1 MTQSRFRK
9 IVTPTVIISALG
21 YFVDM
26 FDITLFG
33 VVRVGSMMALGVTS
47 MEDMITTGVKLYNW
61 QMGGMLIGGIFWGIL
76 GDKKGRH
83 TVLYSSILMYSL
95 ANILNAFVTDIW
107 QYEAL
112 RFLAGVGLAGELG
125 AAVTLVAESLNKEDR
140 GYATT
145 LIATLGMMGSLC
157 AALVGKYF
165 AWNHA
170 YLIGGVLGLLLLVA
184 RFKSFDSEMFKKL
197 KHSNVKRGNIGLLF
211 KPKRAL
217 LYMSAV
223 LVGVPIYFITAI
235 LMTMAPEATSE
246 LGLTTPVTAAD
257 ALIYGSIGLAVGDLA
272 SGLMSQWLR
281 SRKKAIGLFLAI
293 ALATMLVYTRA
304 YGATDTFIYVL
315 CFILGTC
322 AGYWAVLVTTAA
334 EQFGTDIRST
344 VATTVPNFVR
354 GSGMIIATSFLIIK
368 PYHTITNSILI
379 IGGVVFAL
387 AFLALYF
394 LKETFGRDLDFLEVN
409 ANETVTVKSA
419 VSVSDDI
426 EADPA

>member
-1 MTQSRFRK
+1 MKQSRFAR
-9 IVTPTVIISALG
+9 ILTPTVIISALG

-33 VVRVGSMMALGVTS
+33 VVRVGSMQALGITS
-47 MEDMITTGVKLYNW
+47 VEEMIQVGVKLYNW
-61 QMGGMLIGGIFWGIL
+61 QMGGMLLGGIFWGVL

-83 TVLYSSILMYSL
+83 TVLYASILMYSL
-95 ANILNAFVTDIW
+95 ANIFNAFVTEVW

-140 GYATT
+140 GLATT
-145 LIATLGMMGSLC
+145 LIATLGMTGSLC

-170 YLIGGVLGLLLLVA
+170 YLIGGILGLLLLVA

-197 KHSNVKRGNIGLLF
+197 KHSNVKRGNLKLLF
-211 KPKRAL
+211 APKRAV
-217 LYMSAV
+217 LYLSAV

-235 LMTMAPEATSE
+235 LMTLAPEVTSE
-246 LGLTTPVTAAD
+246 LSLKTPVTAAD

-272 SGLMSQWLR
+272 SGLLSQWMR
-281 SRKKAIGLFLAI
+281 SRKKAIGFFLAT
-293 ALATMLVYTRA
+293 ALTLMIIYMNAH
-304 YGATDTFIYVL
+304 GASDTFIYLL
-315 CFILGTC
+315 CFLLGTC

-368 PYHTITNSILI
+368 PHFTIVQSVLL
-379 IGGVVFAL
+379 IGGIVFAL
-387 AFLALYF
+387 AFLALF
-394 LKETFGRDLDFLEVN
+394 LMKETFGRDLDFLEDGEKETETSPELEPEL
-409 ANETVTVKSA
+409 AN
-419 VSVSDDI
+419 
-426 EADPA
+426 

>member
-1 MTQSRFRK
+1 MTQKSRFAR

-83 TVLYSSILMYSL
+83 TVLYSSILMYSI
-95 ANILNAFVTDIW
+95 ANILNAFVTEIW

-112 RFLAGVGLAGELG
+112 RFLAGIGLAGELG

-197 KHSNVKRGNIGLLF
+197 KHSNVKRGNIKLLF
-211 KPKRAL
+211 TPQRAL
-217 LYMSAV
+217 LYASAV

-235 LMTMAPEATSE
+235 LMTLAPEVTSE
-246 LGLTTPVTAAD
+246 LALKTPVTAAD

-281 SRKKAIGLFLAI
+281 SRKKAIGLFLTI
-293 ALATMLVYTRA
+293 ALAIMIIYTRS
-304 YGATDTFIYVL
+304 YGASDTFIYLL
-315 CFILGTC
+315 CFLLGTC

-354 GSGMIIATSFLIIK
+354 GSGMIIATSFLWIK
-368 PYHTITNSILI
+368 PHHTILNSVLI
-379 IGGVVFAL
+379 IGGVVFTL
-387 AFLALYF
+387 AFIALYF
-394 LKETFGRDLDFLEVN
+394 LKETFGRDLDFLEVTVK
-409 ANETVTVKSA
+409 ETV
-419 VSVSDDI
+419 
-426 EADPA
+426 EQN

>member
-1 MTQSRFRK
+1 MNTSRIAR
-9 IVTPTVIISALG
+9 ILTPTVIISALG

-33 VVRVGSMMALGVTS
+33 VVRVASMQALGITAI
-47 MEDMITTGVKLYNW
+47 EDMIQVGVKLYNW
-61 QMGGMLIGGIFWGIL
+61 QMGGMLLGGIFWGIL

-83 TVLYSSILMYSL
+83 TVLYSSILMYSV
-95 ANILNAFVTDIW
+95 ANILNGFVTEIW

-112 RFLAGVGLAGELG
+112 RFLAGIGLAGELG
-125 AAVTLVAESLNKEDR
+125 AAVTLVSESLNKEDR
-140 GYATT
+140 GIATT

-170 YLIGGVLGLLLLVA
+170 YIVGGVLGLLLLAA

-197 KHSNVKRGNIGLLF
+197 KHSNVKRGNIKLLF
-211 KPKRAL
+211 TPKRAL
-217 LYMSAV
+217 LYLSAV
-223 LVGVPIYFITAI
+223 FVGVPIYFITAI
-235 LMTMAPEATSE
+235 LMTLAPEVTSE
-246 LGLTTPVTAAD
+246 LSLTTPVTAAD

-272 SGLMSQWLR
+272 SGLLSQWVR
-281 SRKKAIGLFLAI
+281 SRKKAIGAFLLAAF
-293 ALATMLVYTRA
+293 ALMIVYTRS
-304 YGATDTFIYVL
+304 YGASDTFIYVL
-315 CFILGTC
+315 CFLLGTC

-354 GSGMIIATSFLIIK
+354 GSGMIIATSFLWIK
-368 PYHTITNSILI
+368 PHFTIINSVLI

-387 AFLALYF
+387 ALVSLFF
-394 LKETFGRDLDFLEVN
+394 LKETFGRDLDFLEEDSK
-409 ANETVTVKSA
+409 A
-419 VSVSDDI
+419 
-426 EADPA
+426 

>member
-1 MTQSRFRK
+1 MTQSRFRR
-9 IVTPTVIISALG
+9 ILTPTVIISALG

-33 VVRVGSMMALGVTS
+33 VVRVGSLMALGVTS
-47 MEDMITTGVKLYNW
+47 MEDMIVTGVKLYNW
-61 QMGGMLIGGIFWGIL
+61 QMGGMLLGGIFWGIL

-83 TVLYSSILMYSL
+83 TVLYASIFMYSV
-95 ANILNAFVTDIW
+95 ANILNAFVTEIW

-112 RFLAGVGLAGELG
+112 RFLAGIGLAGELG

-170 YLIGGVLGLLLLVA
+170 YIIGGVLGLLLLVA

-197 KHSNVKRGNIGLLF
+197 KHSNVKRGNIWLLF

-217 LYMSAV
+217 LYASAV

-293 ALATMLVYTRA
+293 ALATMIVYTRS
-304 YGATDTFIYVL
+304 YGATDTFIYGL
-315 CFILGTC
+315 CFLLGTC
-322 AGYWAVLVTTAA
+322 AGYWAVLITTAA

-368 PYHTITNSILI
+368 PHHTIINSILI

-394 LKETFGRDLDFLEVN
+394 LKETFGRDLDFLEVTVK
-409 ANETVTVKSA
+409 ETVEQKS
-419 VSVSDDI
+419 
-426 EADPA
+426 

>member
-1 MTQSRFRK
+1 MDTARVKRLL
-9 IVTPTVIISALG
+9 TPTVIISALG

-33 VVRVGSMMALGVTS
+33 VVRVASMKALGVTTV
-47 MEDMITTGVKLYNW
+47 EDMIQIGVKLFNW
-61 QMGGMLIGGIFWGIL
+61 QMGGMLLGGIFWGIL

-83 TVLYSSILMYSL
+83 TVLYSSILMYSV
-95 ANILNAFVTDIW
+95 ANILNGFVTEIW

-140 GYATT
+140 GLATT

-170 YLIGGVLGLLLLVA
+170 YIVGGILGLILLAA

-197 KHSNVKRGNIGLLF
+197 KHSNVKRGNIKILF
-211 KPKRAL
+211 TPKRL
-217 LYMSAV
+217 KLYLSAV
-223 LVGVPIYFITAI
+223 FVGVPIYFITAI
-235 LMTMAPEATSE
+235 LMTMAPEVTSE
-246 LGLTTPVTAAD
+246 LKLQTPVTAAD

-272 SGLMSQWLR
+272 SGLLSQWLR
-281 SRKKAIGLFLAI
+281 SRKKAIGAFLFTAI
-293 ALATMLVYTRA
+293 ALILVYTHA
-304 YGATDTFIYVL
+304 NGATDTFIYGL
-315 CFILGTC
+315 CFLLGTC

-334 EQFGTDIRST
+334 EQFGTEIRST

-354 GSGMIIATSFLIIK
+354 GSAMIIASSFLWIK
-368 PYHTITNSILI
+368 PHFTIINSVLI
-379 IGGVVFAL
+379 IGGFVFGFAL
-387 AFLALYF
+387 LALFF
-394 LKETFGRDLDFLEVN
+394 LKETFGRDLDFLE
-409 ANETVTVKSA
+409 EDGPKP
-419 VSVSDDI
+419 I
-426 EADPA
+426 EGTSL

>member
-1 MTQSRFRK
+1 MTQSRFRR
-9 IVTPTVIISALG
+9 ILTPTVIISALG

-33 VVRVGSMMALGVTS
+33 VVRVGSLMALGVTS
-47 MEDMITTGVKLYNW
+47 MEDMIITGVKLYNW

-83 TVLYSSILMYSL
+83 TVLYASIFMYSI
-95 ANILNAFVTDIW
+95 ANILNAFVTEIW

-197 KHSNVKRGNIGLLF
+197 KHSNVKRGNIWLLF

-217 LYMSAV
+217 LYASAV
-223 LVGVPIYFITAI
+223 MVGVPIYFITAI

-272 SGLMSQWLR
+272 SGLMSQWMR
-281 SRKKAIGLFLAI
+281 SRKKAIGLFLTI
-293 ALATMLVYTRA
+293 ALATMIVYTRA
-304 YGATDTFIYVL
+304 VGASDTFIYTL

-322 AGYWAVLVTTAA
+322 AGYWAVLITTAA

-368 PYHTITNSILI
+368 PHHTIINSILI

-394 LKETFGRDLDFLEVN
+394 LRETFGRDLDFLEVSVK
-409 ANETVTVKSA
+409 ETVKQNS
-419 VSVSDDI
+419 
-426 EADPA
+426 

>member
-1 MTQSRFRK
+1 MKQSRFAR
-9 IVTPTVIISALG
+9 ILTPTVIISALG

-33 VVRVGSMMALGVTS
+33 VVRVGSMQALGITS
-47 MEDMITTGVKLYNW
+47 VEEMIQVGVKLYNW
-61 QMGGMLIGGIFWGIL
+61 QMGGMLLGGIFWGVL

-83 TVLYSSILMYSL
+83 TVLYASILMYSL
-95 ANILNAFVTDIW
+95 ANIFNAFVTEVW

-140 GYATT
+140 GLATT
-145 LIATLGMMGSLC
+145 LIATLGMTGSLC

-170 YLIGGVLGLLLLVA
+170 YLIGGILGLLLLVA

-197 KHSNVKRGNIGLLF
+197 KHSNVKRGNLKLLF
-211 KPKRAL
+211 APKRAV
-217 LYMSAV
+217 LYLSAV

-235 LMTMAPEATSE
+235 LMTLAPEVTSE
-246 LGLTTPVTAAD
+246 LSLKTPVTAAD

-272 SGLMSQWLR
+272 SGLLSQWMR
-281 SRKKAIGLFLAI
+281 SRKKAIGFFLVT
-293 ALATMLVYTRA
+293 ALTLMIIYMNAH
-304 YGATDTFIYVL
+304 GASDTFIYLL
-315 CFILGTC
+315 CFLLGTC

-368 PYHTITNSILI
+368 PHFTIVQSVLL
-379 IGGVVFAL
+379 IGGIVFGL
-387 AFLALYF
+387 AFLALF
-394 LKETFGRDLDFLEVN
+394 LMKETFGRDLDFLEDGEKETETSPELEPEL
-409 ANETVTVKSA
+409 AN
-419 VSVSDDI
+419 
-426 EADPA
+426 

>member
-1 MTQSRFRK
+1 MTQSRIAR
-9 IVTPTVIISALG
+9 ILTPTVIISALG

-33 VVRVGSMMALGVTS
+33 VVRVGSMKALGITAV
-47 MEDMITTGVKLYNW
+47 EDMIQVGVKLYNW

-95 ANILNAFVTDIW
+95 ANILNGFVTQIW

-125 AAVTLVAESLNKEDR
+125 AAVTLVSESLNKEDR
-140 GYATT
+140 GLATT

-165 AWNHA
+165 EWNHA
-170 YLIGGVLGLLLLVA
+170 YIAGGVLGLVLLAA

-197 KHSNVKRGNIGLLF
+197 KHSNVKRGNIKLLF
-211 KPKRAL
+211 TPKRAR
-217 LYMSAV
+217 LYISAV

-235 LMTMAPEATSE
+235 LMTLAPEVTSD
-246 LGLTTPVTAAD
+246 LHLKTPLTAAD

-272 SGLMSQWLR
+272 SGLLSQWLR
-281 SRKKAIGLFLAI
+281 SRKKAIGAFLI
-293 ALATMLVYTRA
+293 TALLLMLLYTHA
-304 YGATDTFIYVL
+304 EGASDTFMYFL
-315 CFILGTC
+315 CFLLGTC

-354 GSGMIIATSFLIIK
+354 GSGMVIATSFVLIK
-368 PYHTITNSILI
+368 GHVSIVDSVLI
-379 IGGVVFAL
+379 IGGVVFG
-387 AFLALYF
+387 LALLSLF
-394 LKETFGRDLDFLEVN
+394 LLKETFGRDLDFLEVDN
-409 ANETVTVKSA
+409 N
-419 VSVSDDI
+419 
-426 EADPA
+426 

>member
-1 MTQSRFRK
+1 MNQSRFSR
-9 IVTPTVIISALG
+9 IMTPTVIISALG

-33 VVRVGSMMALGVTS
+33 VVRVGSMQALGITS
-47 MEDMITTGVKLYNW
+47 IEEMISVGVKLYNW
-61 QMGGMLIGGIFWGIL
+61 QMGGMLLGGIFWGIL

-83 TVLYSSILMYSL
+83 TVLYASILMYSL
-95 ANILNAFVTDIW
+95 ANILNAFVTEVW

-140 GYATT
+140 GLATT
-145 LIATLGMMGSLC
+145 LIATLGMTGSLC

-165 AWNHA
+165 AWNTA
-170 YLIGGVLGLLLLVA
+170 YFIGGVLGLLLLVA

-197 KHSNVKRGNIGLLF
+197 KYSKVKRGNIKLLF
-211 KPKRAL
+211 APKRAV

-235 LMTMAPEATSE
+235 LMTLAPEVTSE
-246 LGLTTPVTAAD
+246 LSLKTPVTAAD

-272 SGLMSQWLR
+272 SGLLSQWLR
-281 SRKKAIGLFLAI
+281 SRKKAIGFSLI
-293 ALATMLVYTRA
+293 TALALMLIYMNA
-304 YGATDTFIYVL
+304 HGATDTFIYLL
-315 CFILGTC
+315 CFLLGTC

-354 GSGMIIATSFLIIK
+354 GSGMIIATSFLFVK
-368 PYHTITNSILI
+368 PHYTVVQSVLL
-379 IGGVVFAL
+379 IGGIVFAL
-387 AFLALYF
+387 AFVALF
-394 LKETFGRDLDFLEVN
+394 LMKETFGRDLDFLEEEAHETTDEKVAVGLTEET
-409 ANETVTVKSA
+409 AN
-419 VSVSDDI
+419 
-426 EADPA
+426 

>member
-1 MTQSRFRK
+1 MGSMQ
-9 IVTPTVIISALG
+9 ALG
-21 YFVDM
+21 
-26 FDITLFG
+26 ITS
-33 VVRVGSMMALGVTS
+33 V
-47 MEDMITTGVKLYNW
+47 EEMIQVGVKLYNW
-61 QMGGMLIGGIFWGIL
+61 QMGGMLLGGIFWGVL

-83 TVLYSSILMYSL
+83 TVLYASILMYSL

-140 GYATT
+140 GLATT

-157 AALVGKYF
+157 AALVGKHF

-170 YLIGGVLGLLLLVA
+170 YLIGGILGILLLVA

-197 KHSNVKRGNIGLLF
+197 KHSNVKRGNLKLLF
-211 KPKRAL
+211 APKRAV

-235 LMTMAPEATSE
+235 LMTLAPEVTSE
-246 LGLTTPVTAAD
+246 LSLKTPVTAAD

-272 SGLMSQWLR
+272 SGLLSQWMR
-281 SRKKAIGLFLAI
+281 SRKKAIGFFLAT
-293 ALATMLVYTRA
+293 ALTLMIIYMNSH
-304 YGATDTFIYVL
+304 GASDTFIYLL
-315 CFILGTC
+315 CFLLGTC

-354 GSGMIIATSFLIIK
+354 GSGMIIATSFLVIK
-368 PYHTITNSILI
+368 PHFTIVQSVLL
-379 IGGVVFAL
+379 IGGVVFAM
-387 AFLALYF
+387 AFLALF
-394 LKETFGRDLDFLEVN
+394 LMKETFGRDLDFLEDGEKETETSSDLEPEL
-409 ANETVTVKSA
+409 AN
-419 VSVSDDI
+419 
-426 EADPA
+426 

>member
-1 MTQSRFRK
+1 MKQSRFAR
-9 IVTPTVIISALG
+9 ILTPTVIISALG

-33 VVRVGSMMALGVTS
+33 VVRVGSMQALGITS
-47 MEDMITTGVKLYNW
+47 VEEMIQVGVKLYNW
-61 QMGGMLIGGIFWGIL
+61 QMGGMLLGGIFWGVL

-83 TVLYSSILMYSL
+83 TVLYASILMYSL
-95 ANILNAFVTDIW
+95 ANIFNAFVTEVW

-140 GYATT
+140 GLATT
-145 LIATLGMMGSLC
+145 LIATLGMTGSLC

-170 YLIGGVLGLLLLVA
+170 YLIGGILGLLLLVA

-197 KHSNVKRGNIGLLF
+197 KHSNVKRGNLKLLF
-211 KPKRAL
+211 APKRAV

-235 LMTMAPEATSE
+235 LMTLAPEVTSE
-246 LGLTTPVTAAD
+246 LSLKTPVTAAD

-272 SGLMSQWLR
+272 SGLLSQWMR
-281 SRKKAIGLFLAI
+281 SRKKAIGFFLAT
-293 ALATMLVYTRA
+293 ALTLMIIYMNAH
-304 YGATDTFIYVL
+304 GASDTFIYLL
-315 CFILGTC
+315 CLLLGTC

-368 PYHTITNSILI
+368 PHFTIVQSVLL
-379 IGGVVFAL
+379 IGGVVFGL
-387 AFLALYF
+387 AFLALF
-394 LKETFGRDLDFLEVN
+394 LMKETFGRDLDFLEDGEKETETTSDLEPEL
-409 ANETVTVKSA
+409 AN
-419 VSVSDDI
+419 
-426 EADPA
+426 

>member
-1 MTQSRFRK
+1 MTQSRFAR

-47 MEDMITTGVKLYNW
+47 MEGMITTGIKLYNY

-83 TVLYSSILMYSL
+83 TVLYSSILMYSI
-95 ANILNAFVTDIW
+95 ANILNGFVTEIW

-125 AAVTLVAESLNKEDR
+125 AAITLVAESLNKEDR

-145 LIATLGMMGSLC
+145 MIATLGMMGSLC

-170 YLIGGVLGLLLLVA
+170 YIVGGVLGLLLLVA

-197 KHSNVKRGNIGLLF
+197 KHSNVKRGNIKLLF
-211 KPKRAL
+211 KPRRL
-217 LYMSAV
+217 ILYISAV

-246 LGLTTPVTAAD
+246 LGLKTAVTAAD
-257 ALIYGSIGLAVGDLA
+257 ALIYGSIGLAIGDLA
-272 SGLMSQWLR
+272 SGLLSQWLK
-281 SRKKAIGLFLAI
+281 SRKKAIGLFLTTA
-293 ALATMLVYTRA
+293 
-304 YGATDTFIYVL
+304 
-315 CFILGTC
+315 
-322 AGYWAVLVTTAA
+322 LVT
-334 EQFGTDIRST
+334 
-344 VATTVPNFVR
+344 
-354 GSGMIIATSFLIIK
+354 
-368 PYHTITNSILI
+368 
-379 IGGVVFAL
+379 
-387 AFLALYF
+387 
-394 LKETFGRDLDFLEVN
+394 
-409 ANETVTVKSA
+409 
-419 VSVSDDI
+419 
-426 EADPA
+426 

>member
-1 MTQSRFRK
+1 MTQSRFRR
-9 IVTPTVIISALG
+9 ILTPTVIISALG

-33 VVRVGSMMALGVTS
+33 VVRVGSLMALGVTS
-47 MEDMITTGVKLYNW
+47 MEDMIITGVKLYNW

-83 TVLYSSILMYSL
+83 TVLYASIFMYSI
-95 ANILNAFVTDIW
+95 ANILNAFVTEIW

-197 KHSNVKRGNIGLLF
+197 KHSNVKRGNIWLLF

-217 LYMSAV
+217 LYASAV
-223 LVGVPIYFITAI
+223 MVGVPIYFITAI

-272 SGLMSQWLR
+272 SGLMSQWMR
-281 SRKKAIGLFLAI
+281 SRKKAIGLFLTI
-293 ALATMLVYTRA
+293 ALATMIVYTRA
-304 YGATDTFIYVL
+304 VGASDTFIYTL

-322 AGYWAVLVTTAA
+322 AGYWAVLITTAA

-368 PYHTITNSILI
+368 PHHTIINSILI

-394 LKETFGRDLDFLEVN
+394 LRETFGRDLDFLEVSVK
-409 ANETVTVKSA
+409 ETVEQNS
-419 VSVSDDI
+419 
-426 EADPA
+426 

>member
-1 MTQSRFRK
+1 MNRSRVAR
-9 IVTPTVIISALG
+9 ILTPTVIISALG

-33 VVRVGSMMALGVTS
+33 VVRVASMQALGVMS
-47 MEDMITTGVKLYNW
+47 VEDMIQTGVKLYNW
-61 QMGGMLIGGIFWGIL
+61 QMGGMLIGGVFWGIL

-95 ANILNAFVTDIW
+95 ANILNGFVTEIW

-112 RFLAGVGLAGELG
+112 RFIAGVGLAGELG
-125 AAVTLVAESLNKEDR
+125 AAVTLVSESLNKEDR
-140 GYATT
+140 GLATT

-170 YLIGGVLGLLLLVA
+170 YIVGGVLGLMLLAA

-197 KHSNVKRGNIGLLF
+197 KHSNVKRGNIKLLF
-211 KPKRAL
+211 TPKRAR
-217 LYMSAV
+217 LYLSAV
-223 LVGVPIYFITAI
+223 FVGVPIYFITAI
-235 LMTMAPEATSE
+235 LMTLAPEVTSE
-246 LGLTTPVTAAD
+246 LHLTTPVTAAD

-272 SGLMSQWLR
+272 SGLLSQWVR
-281 SRKKAIGLFLAI
+281 SRKKAIGAFLLT
-293 ALATMLVYTRA
+293 ALALMIVYTHS
-304 YGATDTFIYVL
+304 YGASDTFIYML
-315 CFILGTC
+315 CFFLGTC

-354 GSGMIIATSFLIIK
+354 GSGMIIATSFLWIK
-368 PYHTITNSILI
+368 PHFTIINSVLI
-379 IGGVVFAL
+379 IGSVVFT
-387 AFLALYF
+387 LALISLFF
-394 LKETFGRDLDFLEVN
+394 LKETFGRDLDFLEEDSK
-409 ANETVTVKSA
+409 A
-419 VSVSDDI
+419 
-426 EADPA
+426 